1 MSSVAPIRTVSRLV
15 LLAALLLAGCSS
27 WEFVPGPTPDARITF
42 DVPNRTN
49 TYSSDAVV
57 QAFKAEV
64 DTDYRVWDG
73 DRIQVD
79 VLGRPELSAMHTI
92 GPDGKITLPVYGVLY
107 VRNMTRDETARA
119 ITAALSRYYKDIYTT
134 VRVETYSSNRV
145 IVLGRVEHP
154 GALQFEYPP
163 LLLEILA
170 KAGGLPLL
178 RPEQVLTR
186 CAIIR
191 GEKILWIDIKRL
203 LNGDMGLNVQLM
215 RNDTVYIPDSTDTS
229 VFVLGA
235 VQKPGVYRLTPQMS
249 FMDALS
255 QSGGPTPDA
264 NMSTLHLVRPSKQA
278 HMEIDMEDLL
288 HPDPN
293 LNMSMEEGDII
304 YVARSFEAK
313 VGYVI
318 QKINPFATLV
328 TLKNFGTF

>member
-1 MSSVAPIRTVSRLV
+1 MLS
-15 LLAALLLAGCSS
+15 ALLLAGCSS
-27 WEFVPGPTPDARITF
+27 WEYVPGPTHDARAVF
-42 DVPNRTN
+42 ELPDRSAH
-49 TYSSDAVV
+49 YSSDEVV
-57 QAFKAEV
+57 AAFKSEV
-64 DTDYRVWDG
+64 DTDYRVWDA

-92 GPDGKITLPVYGVLY
+92 GPDGKITLPVAGVLY
-107 VRNMTRDETARA
+107 VRNMTRDEASHA
-119 ITAALSRYYKDIYTT
+119 ITAALSHYYKDIYTT
-134 VRVETYSSNRV
+134 VRVDTYSSNRV

-178 RPEQVLTR
+178 RPEQGLTR

-191 GEKILWIDIKRL
+191 GNKILWIDIRRL
-203 LNGDMGLNVQLM
+203 VTGDMGLNVQLM
-215 RNDTVYIPDSTDTS
+215 RNDTVYIPDSADTS
-229 VFVLGA
+229 IYVLGA

-249 FMDALS
+249 FVDALS

-264 NMSTLHLVRPSKQA
+264 NMSSLHLVRPSKQA